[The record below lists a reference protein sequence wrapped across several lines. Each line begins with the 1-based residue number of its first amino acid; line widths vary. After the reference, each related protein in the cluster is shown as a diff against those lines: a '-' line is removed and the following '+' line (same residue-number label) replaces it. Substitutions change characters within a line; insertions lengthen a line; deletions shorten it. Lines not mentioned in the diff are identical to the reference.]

1 MKIRTTNSICTSQD
15 FADAPMSPTTGKVTH
30 THCVNV
36 KTILVSLY
44 NIPEIEKHLFHV
56 NAEPCVRPQTCS
68 VGLTGGCVIAK
79 GACQYQFFICSC
91 SCSLTLIGNVSI
103 HL

>member
-1 MKIRTTNSICTSQD
+1 MKIRTTNSICTLQD
-15 FADAPMSPTTGKVTH
+15 FADVPMSPTTGKVTH

-56 NAEPCVRPQTCS
+56 NAEPCKTTNLQCWANWRVCIS
-68 VGLTGGCVIAK
+68 VAAPVL
-79 GACQYQFFICSC
+79 
-91 SCSLTLIGNVSI
+91 
-103 HL
+103 